1 MTNVRF
7 RFSVGAV
14 QFPIVADGG
23 AVADL
28 HLRLHSLHFPFT
40 SGSEQDRA
48 SGYLLEGG
56 QGRRAQEPVGGSQLR
71 PHGGQHFVLFLDK
84 LKYNFWY

>member
-48 SGYLLEGG
+48 ST
-56 QGRRAQEPVGGSQLR
+56 AS
-71 PHGGQHFVLFLDK
+71 
-84 LKYNFWY
+84 N